1 MRPTL
6 RAIVRIIALA
16 GVTLILHP
24 VYFFAGSRRPKVVQ
38 AWHRAACRIAGIRA
52 SLIGAP
58 VREEST
64 LVASNHISYLDIPA
78 LASRLDAIF
87 VAKADVSNWPGI
99 GYLAKLAGTI
109 FIDRETSKS
118 ASHVDAVS
126 GQLALSRSVI
136 IFPEATS
143 TEGDTVRPFKS
154 SLFQAPFNLAPGIHA
169 AVQPVTISYVRNPDG
184 RPLTAAER
192 RAYAWVGDD
201 TLVPH
206 LWNILKREGVILEIR
221 FHPAVEARAFG
232 SRKALADYC
241 HDQTARGLSN
251 IRRRCDSVSAPLAT
265 GPRVWS
271 DWQDYPAFSV
281 ID

>member
-6 RAIVRIIALA
+6 RAIVRIIGLA
-16 GVTLILHP
+16 GLTVILHP
-24 VYFFAGSRRPKVVQ
+24 VYFLAGSRRPKVVQ
-38 AWHRAACRIAGIRA
+38 AWHRAACRIAGIRVSA
-52 SLIGAP
+52 VGAP

-78 LASRLDAIF
+78 LASRLDAVF

-109 FIDRETSKS
+109 FIDRETSKT

-154 SLFQAPFNLAPGIHA
+154 SLFQAPFNLAPAIRA

-184 RPLTAAER
+184 QPLTAAER
-192 RAYAWVGDD
+192 RVYAWVGDD

-206 LWNILKREGVILEIR
+206 LWNILKREGVRLEIR
-221 FHPAVEARAFG
+221 FHPAVDARAFG

-271 DWQDYPAFSV
+271 DWRDYPAFSSF
-281 ID
+281 D